1 MINIHVIR
9 SCEISIAYYSVYI
22 YIYTG
27 SSIVFPIKLGREID
41 LWRWQRDLWKKDTT
55 RSEWVESNQ
64 DHSLKMKGFKG
75 GSRKVKCR
83 GPPIDFRHRLVPST
97 TVTVICIEY
106 FTLYLLLRFLSRSSP
121 CTCIVLAVNILDY
134 SFVKS
139 I

>member
-1 MINIHVIR
+1 MINIRVI
-9 SCEISIAYYSVYI
+9 CYTCGNVDSILQCIYI
-22 YIYTG
+22 YI
-27 SSIVFPIKLGREID
+27 SIVFPIKLVREID
-41 LWRWQRDLWKKDTT
+41 LSCWQRDLWTRDTT

-106 FTLYLLLRFLSRSSP
+106 FTLYLLLCFLSRSSL
-121 CTCIVLAVNILDY
+121 CTCIVLVVNVLMY
-134 SFVKS
+134 LATHT
-139 I
+139 

>member
-1 MINIHVIR
+1 MINIRVICLWKYR
-9 SCEISIAYYSVYI
+9 CVLQCVYI
-22 YIYTG
+22 YIFPLFSLLNSKGT
-27 SSIVFPIKLGREID
+27 SIYGIGREIFG
-41 LWRWQRDLWKKDTT
+41 RETPP
-55 RSEWVESNQ
+55 EWVESNQ

-106 FTLYLLLRFLSRSSP
+106 FTLYLLLHFLSRSSS
-121 CTCIVLAVNILDY
+121 CTCIVLAVNVLGY
-134 SFVKS
+134 SYVKS